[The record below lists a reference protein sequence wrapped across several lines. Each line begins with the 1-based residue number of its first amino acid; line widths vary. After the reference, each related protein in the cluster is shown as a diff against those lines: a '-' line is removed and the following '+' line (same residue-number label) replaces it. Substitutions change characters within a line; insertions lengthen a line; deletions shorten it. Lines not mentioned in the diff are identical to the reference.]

1 MISLKRWLKNPPVWI
16 TLLILAAML
25 AWRVW
30 NVVATQ
36 QRMSPVLREVVAQ
49 GDGTVDIV
57 VQLDFKLEAYHI
69 NFFQS
74 QEGRVGRIKDRDVL
88 LKRVPAESVKSIAR
102 NYWIS
107 KILLAS
113 EIN

>member
-1 MISLKRWLKNPPVWI
+1 MLLLKRWIKNPPVWT
-16 TLLILAAML
+16 TLLILSAVL
-25 AWRVW
+25 VWQVW
-30 NVVATQ
+30 NVGAAQ
-36 QRMSPVLREVVAQ
+36 QRMSPALRKVVAQ

-57 VQLDFKLEAYHI
+57 VQLDFKLEGYHI

-74 QEGRVGRIKDRDVL
+74 QDGRVGRIKDQDVL
-88 LKRVPAESVKSIAR
+88 LKRVPTESVKSIAR

-113 EIN
+113 EFN